1 MTMRKEIIM
10 LVTIFALCIT
20 TAAIAA
26 NTEGEKTG
34 SLIAKI
40 NQVTVLELTT
50 DRPIVYYRLLVD
62 GQIKDQNQIYEG
74 FSNHLYLAA
83 TKGASGLGAGAYIH
97 MKIGN
102 SNCMLVDPT
111 FKMGPDNNMQS
122 TIEYTY
128 PDRNC
133 SISDWVTIYKVTIS
147 ENGKTV
153 RGLEV
158 QINGAQQAGP
168 AYPPQGVGSADP

>member
-1 MTMRKEIIM
+1 MRQEILI
-10 LVTIFALCIT
+10 LVTISALCAT
-20 TAAIAA
+20 SAAIAD
-26 NTEGEKTG
+26 NTEGEMTG

-50 DRPIVYYRLLVD
+50 DRPIVYYRLLID

-83 TKGASGLGAGAYIH
+83 TQGASGLGAGAYIH

-111 FKMGPDNNMQS
+111 FKMGPDNNMQG

-133 SISDWVTIYKVTIS
+133 PISDWVTIYKVTIS

-153 RGLEV
+153 RSLEV
-158 QINGAQQAGP
+158 QINGAQQGGP
-168 AYPPQGVGSADP
+168 GYPPQGVGSPDP